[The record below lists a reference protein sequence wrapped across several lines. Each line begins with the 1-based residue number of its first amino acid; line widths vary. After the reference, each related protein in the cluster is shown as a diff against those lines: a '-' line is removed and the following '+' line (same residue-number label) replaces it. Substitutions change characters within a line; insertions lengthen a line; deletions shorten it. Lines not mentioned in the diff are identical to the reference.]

1 MQWTIFIHQPK
12 QQTKPR
18 RNNITVHNSTCTC
31 IYQVLSLWG
40 NQNLKCET
48 KQIFNKKISDWSH
61 MKTNGTYSEHLVIR
75 KDSYNVHKNHKNS

>member
-12 QQTKPR
+12 QQTKPQ
-18 RNNITVHNSTCTC
+18 RNNITVCISTCTC

-40 NQNLKCET
+40 NQNLKSET

-75 KDSYNVHKNHKNS
+75 KDS